1 MTNNLGQREYF
12 ITINANDNHII
23 QLFEGFQFKNKKN
36 YSFEGA
42 AGTVTVRAMEYGI
55 SMFNASRIL
64 QHFNP

>member
-1 MTNNLGQREYF
+1 MI
-12 ITINANDNHII
+12 ITSFNYLKDFSSKI
-23 QLFEGFQFKNKKN
+23 KKN